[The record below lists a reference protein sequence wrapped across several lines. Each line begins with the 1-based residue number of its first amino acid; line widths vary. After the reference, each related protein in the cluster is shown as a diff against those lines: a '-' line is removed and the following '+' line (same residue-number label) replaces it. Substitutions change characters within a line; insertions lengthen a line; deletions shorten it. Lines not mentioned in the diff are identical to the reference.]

1 MKKKELEQVKTK
13 PVEELTKMVVDY
25 RERLWSLKSDLKSG
39 KVKNVKEVHK
49 IKKDIARVL
58 TIINQHGK

>member
-13 PVEELTKMVVDY
+13 PVEELAKMVLDC

-39 KVKNVKEVHK
+39 KVKNVKEVK
-49 IKKDIARVL
+49 RVKKDIARVL
-58 TIINQHGK
+58 TIINSNGK